1 MSRTTLS
8 LARGLYALVGGGALI
23 MAITTLMSGASITDP
38 VFPAGIA
45 LGLLLLAAAAWA
57 DAPGQVQSVA
67 VWLGLVAV
75 VVGLVI
81 LAPMVLRTPSPDVL
95 ALGGIP
101 AALMIAAG
109 GRIAAARIGAGA
121 LGRGAADGVA

>member
-8 LARGLYALVGGGALI
+8 LARGLYTVVGGGALI

-38 VFPAGIA
+38 VFPAAIA

-57 DAPGQVQSVA
+57 DSPSQLQSVA

-75 VVGLVI
+75 VIALVI
-81 LAPMVLRTPSPDVL
+81 IGSMALRTPSPDVL
-95 ALGGIP
+95 APAGIP
-101 AALMIAAG
+101 SALMVAAG
-109 GRIAAARIGAGA
+109 ARIAAARVTAGA
-121 LGRGAADGVA
+121 FGRGAADSVA